1 MNKYLK
7 YGLALLAGT
16 GILFVLLIVVASLA
30 INPNDYKPQIVQ
42 MAKDKNSGN

>member
-7 YGLALLAGT
+7 YGLAVLAGT

-30 INPNDYKPQIVQ
+30 INPNDYKRRSCSWQR
-42 MAKDKNSGN
+42 KC